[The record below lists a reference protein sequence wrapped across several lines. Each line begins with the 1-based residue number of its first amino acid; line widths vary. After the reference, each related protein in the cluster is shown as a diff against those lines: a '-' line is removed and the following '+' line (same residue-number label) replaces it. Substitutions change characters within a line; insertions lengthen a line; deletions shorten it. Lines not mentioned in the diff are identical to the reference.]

1 MAAPRL
7 IFMGTPDYAVPALE
21 ALLAAEFQIAAVY
34 CQPPR
39 PAGRGKQPRPSA
51 VQRRAEAA
59 GLMVRTPVSLKGPDQ
74 QQEFAALD
82 ADICVVIAYGLIL
95 PKAVLVAPRLGCINA
110 HASLLPR
117 WRGAAP
123 IQRAIMAGDK
133 VTGVCIMQMDA
144 GLDTGAV
151 LRAAREPID
160 EDCDAGQLHDRLA
173 TLSAR
178 LLTEVASELCRGGAL
193 TAEPQDE
200 NAGISYA
207 AKIDKAEARL
217 DWREDAE
224 PLAHRVRALSPY
236 PGAWFLHGEE
246 RIKLRAATALPYA
259 GDAAAGTVLRNIGPF
274 DVAVACGSGT
284 ALGLVKLQRAGKG
297 VLDAAEFLRGH
308 ELAAGEVLP
317 CPAIS

>member
-21 ALLAAEFQIAAVY
+21 ALLMTEFQIVAVY

-51 VQRRAEAA
+51 VQRCAEAA
-59 GLMVRTPVSLKGPDQ
+59 GLMVRMPVSLKDPHQ

-95 PKAVLVAPRLGCINA
+95 PKAVLVAPRLGCVNA
-110 HASLLPR
+110 HASLLPS

-133 VTGVCIMQMDA
+133 ETGVCIMQMDA

-160 EDCDAGQLHDRLA
+160 EGCDAGQLHDRLA

-178 LLTEVASELCRGGAL
+178 LLTEVAEELCQGVAL
-193 TAEPQDE
+193 TAIPQDVD
-200 NAGISYA
+200 AGVSYA
-207 AKIDKAEARL
+207 AKIKKSEARL
-217 DWREDAE
+217 DWREGAE
-224 PLAHRVRALSPY
+224 GLARRVRALSPY
-236 PGAWFLHGEE
+236 PGAWFMHGEE
-246 RIKLRAATALPYA
+246 RIKLRAATALPYV
-259 GDAAAGTVLRNIGPF
+259 GDVAAGTVLRNIGPF

-284 ALGLVKLQRAGKG
+284 ALGLVKLQRSGKAI
-297 VLDAAEFLRGH
+297 LDAAEFLRGYK
-308 ELAAGEVLP
+308 LAAGEALP
-317 CPAIS
+317 CPATS